1 MLPPH
6 YFTGRWRRKK
16 NPFFFPSFSL
26 FPPRKILSD
35 KIYFRKWNWLL
46 GLELQ
51 QRNLYRFPQEC
62 LAWVTALSTKTRC
75 KQQRTPHSVH
85 LLPDKSGVGRRVTI
99 ISIERS
105 TPRAQVLER
114 IWEGILFDLG
124 SLGARWQLN
133 GGFLNS
139 NMGWKMVCLSFIL
152 MFRSFYITQ
161 DF

>member
-1 MLPPH
+1 MSSVIYPDILITLLAIYQSQKMYASSSLFH
-6 YFTGRWRRKK
+6 RKMK
-16 NPFFFPSFSL
+16 KEKKTFFFPSFSL

-114 IWEGILFDLG
+114 IWEG
-124 SLGARWQLN
+124 S
-133 GGFLNS
+133 
-139 NMGWKMVCLSFIL
+139 CLI
-152 MFRSFYITQ
+152 
-161 DF
+161 